1 LSEGR
6 TPTATTVATVATLL
20 HAAARSP
27 LDPREARILL
37 AHALGWPRTALITR
51 DQDRL
56 EPVAVAR
63 YQALAQ
69 RRLAGEPVAQLLGQ
83 REFYGLEFSV
93 TPSVLIPRPETE
105 LLVEQALLACV
116 GIVAPALLDLGTGS
130 GAIAIALAYGRPD
143 ARVTATDRSVEALG
157 VAQQNADRLLPTDR
171 AGGALRL
178 LAGDWFAA
186 FESNAAVQTQGTL
199 RATDTSDADT
209 SGPSVAGTATT
220 QAAVAQRFH
229 VIVSNPP
236 YIRADDPHLLQGD
249 LRFEPRGA
257 LTDEAD
263 GLSAIRAIVA
273 GAPAHLLADG
283 ALWIEHGYDQA
294 EDVAALLRTRGFD
307 AVESIADLA
316 GIDRITGGRWRCA

>member
-1 LSEGR
+1 MSEGR

-27 LDPREARILL
+27 LDPREVRILL

-105 LLVEQALLACV
+105 LLVEQALQACV

-130 GAIAIALAYGRPD
+130 GAIAIALAYGRPN

-178 LAGDWFAA
+178 LAGDWVAA
-186 FESNAAVQTQGTL
+186 LESNG
-199 RATDTSDADT
+199 
-209 SGPSVAGTATT
+209 
-220 QAAVAQRFH
+220 AVAQRFH

-294 EDVAALLRTRGFD
+294 PDVAALLRTRGFD

-316 GIDRITGGRWRCA
+316 GIDRITGGRWRCAK

>member
-1 LSEGR
+1 MGHAP
-6 TPTATTVATVATLL
+6 TPTTIATVAALL

-56 EPVAVAR
+56 EPAAVAR

-69 RRLAGEPVAQLLGQ
+69 RRLAGEPVAQLLGT

-105 LLVEQALLACV
+105 LLVEQALQACV
-116 GIVAPALLDLGTGS
+116 GMVAPALLDLGTGS
-130 GAIAIALAYGRPD
+130 GAIAIALAYSRPD
-143 ARVTATDRSVEALG
+143 ASVTATDRSAQALG
-157 VAQQNADRLLPTDR
+157 VAQRNANRLLPADR

-186 FESNAAVQTQGTL
+186 LESKDGLQTEAALGS
-199 RATDTSDADT
+199 ADTSDADEREA
-209 SGPSVAGTATT
+209 GVAGPTTA
-220 QAAVAQRFH
+220 QAVVAQRFH

-294 EDVAALLRTRGFD
+294 QDVAALLHTRGFD

-316 GIDRITGGRWRCA
+316 GIDRITGGRWRCAK

>member
-1 LSEGR
+1 MSEGR

-186 FESNAAVQTQGTL
+186 LESNG
-199 RATDTSDADT
+199 
-209 SGPSVAGTATT
+209 
-220 QAAVAQRFH
+220 AVAQRFH

-294 EDVAALLRTRGFD
+294 PDVAALLRTRGFD

-316 GIDRITGGRWRCA
+316 GIDRITGGRWRCAK

>member
-1 LSEGR
+1 MSVGQAP
-6 TPTATTVATVATLL
+6 TPATVAALL
-20 HAAARSP
+20 HAAVRSP

-51 DQDRL
+51 DQDLL
-56 EPVAVAR
+56 EPAAVAR
-63 YQALAQ
+63 YQALAE
-69 RRLAGEPVAQLLGQ
+69 RRLAGEPIAQLLGQ

-93 TPSVLIPRPETE
+93 TASVLIPRPETE
-105 LLVEQALLACV
+105 LLVEQALQACA
-116 GIVAPALLDLGTGS
+116 GIAEPALLDLGTGS
-130 GAIAIALAYGRPD
+130 GAIAIALAYARAD
-143 ARVTATDRSVEALG
+143 ANVTATDRSVDALV
-157 VAQQNADRLLPTDR
+157 VARQNADRLLPADR
-171 AGGALRL
+171 TGGALRL
-178 LAGDWFAA
+178 LAGDWFDAL
-186 FESNAAVQTQGTL
+186 ESY
-199 RATDTSDADT
+199 RALQSKGSLGSAGAGAGAGAGE
-209 SGPSVAGTATT
+209 SGVAGTVTAQT
-220 QAAVAQRFH
+220 AVAQRFH

-294 EDVAALLRTRGFD
+294 QDVAALLRTRGFD

-316 GIDRITGGRWRCA
+316 GIDRITGGRWRC